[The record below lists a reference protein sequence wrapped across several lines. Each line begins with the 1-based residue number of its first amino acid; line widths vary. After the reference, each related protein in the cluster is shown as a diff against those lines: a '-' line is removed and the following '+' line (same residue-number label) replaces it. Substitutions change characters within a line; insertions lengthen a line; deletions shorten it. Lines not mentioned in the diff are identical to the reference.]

1 MTADAP
7 RETLHQSGLA
17 DAGQR
22 FIDSTP
28 SAFDATAQRD
38 LACLYLTYH
47 RDSAPGN
54 GH

>member
-1 MTADAP
+1 MSIPMCTKIDP
-7 RETLHQSGLA
+7 GH
-17 DAGQR
+17 R
-22 FIDSTP
+22 FIDSTA

-38 LACLYLTYH
+38 LAYLYLTDE